1 MGIIQCLGF
10 QPIFIC
16 RDFFQC
22 GLIEIALAPYNVI
35 SVRVINLSPPTL
47 LELKLYNT
55 ILIIAVL
62 VQIGIRHALRLRVLL
77 NIDC

>member
-1 MGIIQCLGF
+1 MGIIQRLGF
-10 QPIFIC
+10 QIFIC
-16 RDFFQC
+16 WHFFQC

-47 LELKLYNT
+47 LELKLRYA

-62 VQIGIRHALRLRVLL
+62 VNWHLPCPATARTIEY
-77 NIDC
+77 